1 MNKGDYKLNHSVT
14 EKQLH
19 NFGFRNNTYKT
30 NVYKDLIQLVIKVD
44 MECNWWNYMVICTDT
59 NELYPAY
66 YDRSYGKNSF
76 ISGIEYKIN
85 KIIKQMESEHILCR
99 SKKERNKN

>member
-1 MNKGDYKLNHSVT
+1 MNKEEYKLNHSVT

-30 NVYKDLIQLVIKVD
+30 NIYKDIIQLVVKVD
-44 MECNWWNYMVICTDT
+44 MDCNWWNYMVICADT

-66 YDRSYGKNSF
+66 YDRKYGKNNIVSEIEPK
-76 ISGIEYKIN
+76 ISN
-85 KIIKQMESEHILCR
+85 VIKQMEAKHILYR
-99 SKKERNKN
+99 KRKKGK